1 MRHPKAFRDKLI
13 DHFERTRKTNWTKQ
27 EIVIT
32 VMELWWNRDIE
43 KKLTAKTRKRVRKPK
58 PEKPQKE
65 SQSPFLPKSD

>member
-13 DHFERTRKTNWTKQ
+13 EHFERTRKTNWTKQ

-43 KKLTAKTRKRVRKPK
+43 KKLTTRKRVRKPK